1 MNSYGYNNSDYNS
14 TEEKNKKSN
23 KKRSSGSSATINI
36 GSSSLLMIFVVLCL
50 VSFATLS
57 IVSANADKKLSL
69 KVAEHSVAYYDAC
82 NQAEQRIAQ
91 IDASLLAAYENSADE
106 NEYFDQVGHVI
117 SFAIPVTDVHTL
129 NISLDIIYPDSA
141 DEMFYQITCYNLTP
155 TGTLE
160 LDESLPVM

>member
-1 MNSYGYNNSDYNS
+1 MMSYDSFNRDS
-14 TEEKNKKSN
+14 EIKAKEKPKKKN
-23 KKRSSGSSATINI
+23 ISSGSINI

-57 IVSANADKKLSL
+57 IVSANADKKLSA
-69 KVAEHSVAYYDAC
+69 KVAEHSAAYYDAC
-82 NQAEQRIAQ
+82 NQAEQKIAQ
-91 IDASLLAAYENSADE
+91 IDASLQSAYENAADE
-106 NEYFDQVGHVI
+106 NEYYEQVGRAI

-129 NISLDIIYPDSA
+129 NINLEILYPESVQGS
-141 DEMFYQITCYNLTP
+141 FYKIVTYNLTP